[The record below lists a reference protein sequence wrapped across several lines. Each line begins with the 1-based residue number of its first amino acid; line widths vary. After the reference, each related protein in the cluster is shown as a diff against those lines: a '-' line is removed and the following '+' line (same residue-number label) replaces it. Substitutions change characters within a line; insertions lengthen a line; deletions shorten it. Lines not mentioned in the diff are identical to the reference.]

1 MEIQIENNV
10 DTILVKLQQN
20 LKTKMED
27 ATMAVRNK
35 SLEVLSGTRSGRT
48 YVIPG
53 TKVTYTA
60 SAPGEPPA
68 VQTGRLRQ
76 SIATEISNDGMVGK
90 VGTTL
95 DYGRELEQGRSNMA
109 PRPWLKPSFE
119 QSENEVIKIFTADY
133 DL

>member
-10 DTILVKLQQN
+10 DTILIKLQQN

-119 QSENEVIKIFTADY
+119 QSENEVKKIFTADY

>member
-1 MEIQIENNV
+1 MEIQIENNI
-10 DTILVKLQQN
+10 DTILVKLQDN
-20 LKTKMED
+20 LKRKMED
-27 ATMAVRNK
+27 ATMTVRNK

-48 YVIPG
+48 YIIPG
-53 TKVTYTA
+53 TNVTYTA

-76 SIATEISNDGMVGK
+76 SVATEISNDGMVGK
-90 VGTTL
+90 VGTDL
-95 DYGRELEQGRSNMA
+95 EYGRELEQGRSNMA

-119 QSENEVIKIFTADY
+119 QSENEIKQIFTSDY

>member
-76 SIATEISNDGMVGK
+76 SVATEISSDGMVGK

-95 DYGRELEQGRSNMA
+95 DYGQELEQGRSNMA

-119 QSENEVIKIFTADY
+119 QSENEVMKIFTADY

>member
-10 DTILVKLQQN
+10 GTILAKLQQN

-35 SLEVLSGTRSGRT
+35 SLEVLSGPRSGRA

-76 SIATEISNDGMVGK
+76 SVATEISNDGMVGK